1 MMTSM
6 QQSSSFYTE
15 GCGRMIDEG
24 LEMATKIIH
33 YMREHG
39 ERLSKMDRLDRK
51 KAILTEREDFSQ
63 FVQIHPIVYEYIVAE
78 QIFNPKAF
86 KRYIKAAFGAP
97 KSDADQ
103 ELIAKDR
110 RNVYYIKNKQYALYY
125 KYLVQETNPQAS
137 SYDINCMY
145 DDMVSELNDST
156 RRMLDQYEE
165 AQKKVEIHNNQLT
178 EAKRQ
183 ELVNVLKQRLAS
195 ATDN

>member
-1 MMTSM
+1 MMSM

-39 ERLSKMDRLDRK
+39 DRFAKMDRLDRK
-51 KAILTEREDFSQ
+51 KTLLAEREDFAQ

-78 QIFNPKAF
+78 QIFNPNAF
-86 KRYIKAAFGAP
+86 KRYIKAAFGSP

-110 RNVYYIKNKQYALYY
+110 RNVYYIKNRQYALYY
-125 KYLVQETNPQAS
+125 KYLVQETNPQS
-137 SYDINCMY
+137 SSSEVNRMY
-145 DDMVSELNDST
+145 DEMVSELNEST
-156 RRMLDQYEE
+156 KRMLDQYEE
-165 AQKKVEIHNNQLT
+165 AQKKVEIQNNQLT

-183 ELVNVLKQRLAS
+183 ELVNVLKQRLAAS
-195 ATDN
+195 ADH